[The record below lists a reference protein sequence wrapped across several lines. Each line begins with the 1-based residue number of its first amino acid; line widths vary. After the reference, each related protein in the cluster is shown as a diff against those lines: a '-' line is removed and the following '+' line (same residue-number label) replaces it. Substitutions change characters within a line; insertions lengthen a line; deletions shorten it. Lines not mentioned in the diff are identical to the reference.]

1 MKLKSLFQRLFLIPD
16 KEKSDWVRIQ
26 FVGLSKKQMEHLHK
40 AEYELLEA
48 GVSFDTGYDF
58 EEQRR
63 DWEFDWSLKG
73 ARVNI
78 KYPAGEEK

>member
-1 MKLKSLFQRLFLIPD
+1 MFMSKPKFGQNSN

-26 FVGLSKKQMEHLHK
+26 FVELTEKQMKHLNK
-40 AEYELLEA
+40 AENELLKA

-58 EEQRR
+58 QTKTR

-78 KYPAGEEK
+78 RQKN